1 MSENKDPADV
11 GVINLS
17 NLLDSLIQQIKK
29 KNQQNETDLIQP
41 DPPSPLTNMFNNTS
55 LCSILVVFLCHF
67 T

>member
-41 DPPSPLTNMFNNTS
+41 DPPSPLTNMFKTTHP
-55 LCSILVVFLCHF
+55 CVAFL
-67 T
+67 